1 MLFRIR
7 LSSLEFKPV
16 YMSFELA
23 LAVGGDEAALDAF
36 WFKMFDIDE
45 ASLPLFSATTPFSII
60 AILNTGKIWFC

>member
-1 MLFRIR
+1 
-7 LSSLEFKPV
+7 
-16 YMSFELA
+16 MSFELV

-60 AILNTGKIWFC
+60 AILNPRKFFC